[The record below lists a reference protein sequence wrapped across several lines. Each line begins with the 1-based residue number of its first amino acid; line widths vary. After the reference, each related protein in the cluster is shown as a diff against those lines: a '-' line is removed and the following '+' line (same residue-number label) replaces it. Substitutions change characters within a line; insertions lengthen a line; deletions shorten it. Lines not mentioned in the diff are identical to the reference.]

1 MLGYYVT
8 AAICLF
14 LLVMI
19 PIWSDAGSQP
29 QYPFV
34 VIAMLALTVFI
45 VPIALRRRKREGA
58 ADPGALP
65 VTVDNLAQVDAGT
78 QQAGRTRG

>member
-1 MLGYYVT
+1 MPGYYVT
-8 AAICLF
+8 TAVCLF

-19 PIWSDAGSQP
+19 PIWSSDASQP
-29 QYPFV
+29 QYPFA
-34 VIAMLALTVFI
+34 VIALLALSVFV

-65 VTVDNLAQVDAGT
+65 VTMDNLQQVDAAVQT
-78 QQAGRTRG
+78 QAAPRR